1 MGSDT
6 IRRNTLH
13 TKHGSLKS
21 EGDFMTAEKENK
33 GGKAPQSAPPRQAGN
48 QPKIVWDS
56 TNLRSAYANVFNVAG
71 AREEFVLLFGMNQA
85 FDAGQQEL
93 KVQLTDRVVLSPFAA
108 KRLSIL
114 LSNVIKDYE
123 KRYGTLDIDSPQ
135 PDTATVQ

>member
-1 MGSDT
+1 MA
-6 IRRNTLH
+6 
-13 TKHGSLKS
+13 
-21 EGDFMTAEKENK
+21 AEKESK
-33 GGKAPQSAPPRQAGN
+33 GGKTPQSAPPKQAGA

-135 PDTATVQ
+135 PDTASVQ